1 MASLETS
8 LRRLKQTQSHLQGTS
23 FEDEKGLSILHGT
36 TESPLV
42 DQTLGELLD
51 EQCEIRGDK
60 ECLIVP
66 WTGARWTYSDLQ
78 TQSRILAKGM
88 LTLGLQ
94 RGDRI
99 GILAGNCEEYVAV
112 FFAAGYI
119 GCVLVVLNSTYTAS
133 EARHALRHSGKF

>member
-88 LTLGLQ
+88 LTLG
-94 RGDRI
+94 
-99 GILAGNCEEYVAV
+99 
-112 FFAAGYI
+112 
-119 GCVLVVLNSTYTAS
+119 
-133 EARHALRHSGKF
+133 